1 MNESRWG
8 QGSLLRDG
16 RKTSRSLK
24 VRPPRR
30 KKEKTGGKGGEG
42 EKEERKERKGKFM
55 GDEKVVV

>member
-24 VRPPRR
+24 VRPPRG
-30 KKEKTGGKGGEG
+30 KKEKRGGRGEGGKEG
-42 EKEERKERKGKFM
+42 RKERKGKFM